1 MNTLALF
8 FEHNIVVIYFFY
20 GLAFFSMGLAVWLE
34 SGRTAE
40 FRMARAMG
48 PLAGFG
54 IVHGLHEWFEMF
66 QRLGRANATNV
77 PDWLLL
83 DELRVIHLALS
94 FILLIIFG
102 VRLIYYSRVEEMEQE
117 HRGSQYLVTLA
128 ATVLVLVWL
137 LSIGLTWWLY
147 HPEKLAF
154 LNAIDA
160 LTRYILGIPGALLAA
175 WAIVLEQ
182 NTFTIRGMSFTGRDL
197 LRAALALFFYGVI
210 GQAFPKQSFLF
221 PSNTINGDFFADTF
235 GIPIQLFRALTAAL
249 MAVFVIRALRAFELE
264 SQQRLQSANEARLQ
278 AQQEAL
284 QIQEQARWDTEQLNQ
299 QLQLA
304 MQDLSRLYQELQARE
319 SLRRDLLHQV
329 VTAQEQER
337 QRIAREL
344 HDTTGQALT
353 ALGLGFA
360 AASETVHANPQ
371 LASRQLGELKKLSMQ
386 TLDELRDLIGNL
398 RPSVLDDLGL
408 VPALQGQVREF
419 TNRTGIYAE
428 LTLSGQRR
436 RLQPEIET
444 IVFRLVQE
452 ALTNVFRHAAANHV
466 TIQLVF
472 KSDHLHLTIQDDGR
486 GFDPAQALSPQAG
499 RRPWGLLGMQ
509 ERVSLVNGQWEIQSA
524 PGQGTTISVT
534 IPLEQDL
541 ISVLPEPQT
550 LSRSTETVSLVTHS
564 QGEDHARSAD

>member
-1 MNTLALF
+1 MDTLALF

-83 DELRVIHLALS
+83 DELRVVHLAFS

-102 VRLIYYSRVEEMEQE
+102 MRLIYFSRVEDVSAKYK
-117 HRGSQYLVTLA
+117 GSQQLVTVA

-137 LSIGLTWWLY
+137 LSVGLTWWFY
-147 HPEKLAF
+147 HPEKEAF

-182 NTFTIRGMSFTGRDL
+182 NTFSLRGMSVTGRDL
-197 LRAALALFFYGVI
+197 LRAALALFFYGVV
-210 GQAFPKQSFLF
+210 GQAFPKESFLF
-221 PSNTINGDFFADTF
+221 PSNTINGDFFVATF
-235 GIPIQLFRALTAAL
+235 GIPIQLFRALTAGL
-249 MAVFVIRALRAFELE
+249 MAIFVIRALRAFELE
-264 SQQRLQSANEARLQ
+264 SQQRLQLANEARLQ
-278 AQQEAL
+278 AQQDAL
-284 QIQEQARWDTEQLNQ
+284 QIQEKSRWDTEQLNQ
-299 QLQLA
+299 QLQTA
-304 MQDLSRLYQELQARE
+304 MGDLSRLYEELQARE
-319 SLRRDLLHQV
+319 LLRRELLHQV

-360 AASETVHANPQ
+360 AASETIHANPP

-419 TNRTGIYAE
+419 INRTGIHAE
-428 LTLSGQRR
+428 LSLNGHRR
-436 RLQPEIET
+436 RLQPEVET
-444 IVFRLVQE
+444 IVFRITQE
-452 ALTNVFRHAAANHV
+452 ALTNVARHAAASHV
-466 TIQLVF
+466 TIQLEF
-472 KSDHLHLTIQDDGR
+472 QTDHLHLTIQDNGR
-486 GFDPAQALSPQAG
+486 GFDPNQALSPQAG
-499 RRPWGLLGMQ
+499 RRPWGILGMQ
-509 ERVSLVNGQWEIQSA
+509 ERVSLVNGQWNVASI

-534 IPLEQDL
+534 IPLETDP
-541 ISVLPEPQT
+541 ITGLPQSQIGPLSTNAPNLSPNPQGGAH
-550 LSRSTETVSLVTHS
+550 VS
-564 QGEDHARSAD
+564 